1 MLFDKDMRKK
11 TMSHKSLIIA
21 TCIVA
26 QGPYFIKNPAEIERK
41 RKS

>member
-1 MLFDKDMRKK
+1 MSDKN
-11 TMSHKSLIIA
+11 LIIA
-21 TCIVA
+21 IVA